1 MADPATLRQIYDA
14 NPGFGAPK
22 PQPQPMSSLI
32 IDTVRAQK
40 PGGELLGYVQH
51 DSLLYFEQLYRILPP
66 KGFSKATPDRPV
78 TFVMGAFRVPRS
90 QVLVIEDYSF
100 DIYRWSGISAGDFVP
115 LDENR
120 LSTQVGWDIK
130 VNEKRP
136 SSLSYQIIPQVQ
148 TQQQQAYQSTNPL
161 AAPQEWE
168 FEQVRAQQLQGP
180 AGPAM
185 SLMPQ
190 RHHRRG
196 LVKVSNQY
204 VAKSGDTLVVTCSII
219 NPVAIPLA
227 FFEANVMGLLMPQ
240 NMYDAYQLANVPTG
254 DPTVPPIPGTRG
266 T

>member
-1 MADPATLRQIYDA
+1 MAEPLSLRGIYEA
-14 NPGFGAPK
+14 NPGFGAAK

-40 PGGELLGYVQH
+40 PGGELLGYVQAE
-51 DSLLYFEQLYRILPP
+51 SLLYFEQLYRVIPP
-66 KGFSKATPDRPV
+66 KGFSKATPQKPV

-100 DIYRWSGISAGDFVP
+100 DIYRFSGLGAGEFLP
-115 LDENR
+115 LEENR

-136 SSLSYQIIPQVQ
+136 GSLSYQIIPQVQ
-148 TQQQQAYQSTNPL
+148 TQSQAAFASTNPL
-161 AAPQEWE
+161 AAPQQWE
-168 FEQVRAQQLQGP
+168 FDQVRAQELQGP
-180 AGPAM
+180 AGPAL

-196 LVKVSNQY
+196 LVKISNQY
-204 VAKSGDTLVVTCSII
+204 VARSGDTLIVSCSII
-219 NPVAIPLA
+219 NPISIPLA
-227 FFEANVMGLLMPQ
+227 FFEANVMGLLFPQ